1 MNITKFALSVS
12 NVLLVWLQDK
22 LLSIIQNINLIHLR
36 CWFNLLLCFCL
47 WCLVLLMANYG
58 IVYRK
63 VYPQVPPK
71 VEYSLTEFGIS
82 MRPMLDAMMTWGEQ
96 YKQIMCLNMMN
107 AQL

>member
-1 MNITKFALSVS
+1 
-12 NVLLVWLQDK
+12 
-22 LLSIIQNINLIHLR
+22 
-36 CWFNLLLCFCL
+36 
-47 WCLVLLMANYG
+47 MANYG